1 MIMIIMIM
9 IITIIIIT
17 LTCISIMWSP
27 SLMVRFRGAAP
38 DKKSFTCNEKTR
50 VSDTVSV
57 HI

>member
-1 MIMIIMIM
+1 MIVI
-9 IITIIIIT
+9 IITIIIT

-50 VSDTVSV
+50 VSDTVIV

>member
-1 MIMIIMIM
+1 MIV
-9 IITIIIIT
+9 IIIIIIIITT

-50 VSDTVSV
+50 VSDTVIV